1 MARPWAVPG
10 TPGLTHRIGGIE
22 KEDGSGNIS
31 YDPDNHARMVHIRAA
46 RIARIADD
54 IPEVE
59 VHGDPDAELLVLG
72 WGSTWGAI
80 ATAVDRLRVKG
91 ERVAYAHLVHLNP
104 FPHNLG
110 EVLRRFP
117 RVVVPEMN
125 LGQMCR
131 LVRAEYLVDARPI
144 TKITGQP
151 FTAAELEVAISAAL
165 VSDRTDKSWE
175 QPA

>member
-1 MARPWAVPG
+1 MA
-10 TPGLTHRIGGIE
+10 
-22 KEDGSGNIS
+22 
-31 YDPDNHARMVHIRAA
+31 
-46 RIARIADD
+46 
-54 IPEVE
+54 
-59 VHGDPDAELLVLG
+59 
-72 WGSTWGAI
+72 GSTWGAI

-104 FPHNLG
+104 FPRNLG